1 MRVERDNVTREEV
14 IRFYAAYDR
23 RKKVVQPPLPDLT
36 AWPWD
41 DPDGIDRKLADS
53 RLKDGVL
60 AAYRTWRLVEFS
72 VSDLLECA
80 IVNSI
85 FPGKPQTLGQLI
97 LLGKLAEW
105 LPIGNPEWW
114 QLIGN
119 GSELGVDSALIVRPA
134 LKSEGPAKWYLE
146 DGSGRALALLQR
158 ILRYGEVCRTAW
170 AYLGHE
176 PDEHSA
182 FIKSHLELK
191 AWSQ

>member
-23 RKKVVQPPLPDLT
+23 RKKGQPPLSDLN

-41 DPDGIDRKLADS
+41 DPDGIERKLADS
-53 RLKDGVL
+53 RLKVDVL
-60 AAYRTWRLVEFS
+60 AAYRTWRLVKFS
-72 VSDLLECA
+72 VADLLECA
-80 IVNSI
+80 IVNHI
-85 FPGKPQTLGQLI
+85 FPREPQALGQLI
-97 LLGKLAEW
+97 LLGRLAEW

-119 GSELGVDSALIVRPA
+119 GSELDVDSALIVRPA

-158 ILRYGEVCRTAW
+158 ILRYGEVGRTAW
-170 AYLGHE
+170 AYLGQE
-176 PDEHSA
+176 PDENSA

-191 AWSQ
+191 AWRQ